1 MKVKGNLVTQSP
13 KVLAF
18 VKVLGLPNSNR
29 RGRQRRQIAATGTLE
44 RMTGSDLDFE
54 QLFDQ
59 ITKLELLPGT
69 KISEADVAKTF
80 GYSRQPV
87 REAFTRLAGLN
98 LLLVR
103 PQRAT
108 VVRPFSR
115 ELIANAR
122 FVRTAIELEVV
133 RAASAER
140 DTSDDAILNSN
151 MKDQAEAI
159 SVEDTDRFH
168 ELDYEFHRLL
178 CRSARQTLAFKLI
191 AANKAQVDRLCM
203 LALTS
208 KDAME
213 VLYADHERL
222 LEAIMSSD
230 TAAADQTLRLHL
242 SRLTPTIEAIYT
254 THRAYFDD
262 QHFVGSGG

>member
-1 MKVKGNLVTQSP
+1 M
-13 KVLAF
+13 AE
-18 VKVLGLPNSNR
+18 
-29 RGRQRRQIAATGTLE
+29 IGTLE
-44 RMTGSDLDFE
+44 RTTGSDLVFE

-69 KISEADVAKTF
+69 KISESEIAKAF

-122 FVRTAIELEVV
+122 FVRSAIELEVV
-133 RAASAER
+133 RAASADR
-140 DTSDDAILNSN
+140 DTSVDPMLKANMKAQTDAISSS
-151 MKDQAEAI
+151 EA
-159 SVEDTDRFH
+159 DRFH

-178 CRSARQTLAFKLI
+178 CHSAKQGFAFDLI

-208 KDAME
+208 KEAME
-213 VLYADHERL
+213 VLYNDHKRL
-222 LEAIMSSD
+222 LEAIMGGD
-230 TAAADQTLRLHL
+230 ATNADKTLRLHL

-254 THRAYFDD
+254 THRAYFDE
-262 QHFVGSGG
+262 

>member
-1 MKVKGNLVTQSP
+1 M
-13 KVLAF
+13 AE
-18 VKVLGLPNSNR
+18 
-29 RGRQRRQIAATGTLE
+29 IGTLE
-44 RMTGSDLDFE
+44 RTTGSDLVFE

-69 KISEADVAKTF
+69 KISESEIAKTF

-87 REAFTRLAGLN
+87 REAFTRLARLN

-140 DTSDDAILNSN
+140 DTSIDPKLKSN
-151 MKDQAEAI
+151 MKAQASAV
-159 SVEDTDRFH
+159 SSGDADRFH
-168 ELDYEFHRLL
+168 ELDYEFHKLL
-178 CRSARQTLAFKLI
+178 CRSANQAFAFDLI

-208 KDAME
+208 KESMTI
-213 VLYADHERL
+213 LYEDHQL
-222 LEAIMSSD
+222 LLDAIMSGD
-230 TAAADQTLRLHL
+230 ADGADKTLRQHL
-242 SRLTPTIEAIYT
+242 GRLTPTVEAIYT
-254 THRAYFDD
+254 THRAYFDE
-262 QHFVGSGG
+262 